1 MDKTLD
7 QARELMCQAARIM
20 FERKLFDL
28 AGGNLSI
35 RLDDRILITPSQASS
50 LKFWQLDPEDILA
63 VDLDGNILEG
73 AGKVSTELV
82 THLTLL
88 KTFYPVGTAIVH
100 AHPRNVLVF
109 CTTRLPI
116 PPVLECTVQ
125 FGEIKTVAYASGGHQ
140 NEELAQNV
148 LDGLLGQE
156 ERIAQ
161 YAAAVIAPW
170 HGIFAV
176 GKSLNA
182 ALDTV
187 ERIEVNARCIL
198 MSRLLEPNSDRL
210 NDSHKALMNAIKEI
224 GASYH

>member
-1 MDKTLD
+1 MDNTLQQSRD
-7 QARELMCQAARIM
+7 LICQAARIL

-35 RLDDRILITPSQASS
+35 RIDDRILITPSLASS
-50 LKFWQLDPEDILA
+50 LKYWQLNPEDILV
-63 VDLDGNILEG
+63 VDLDGNIREG
-73 AGKVSTELV
+73 VGKVSTELT

-109 CTTRLPI
+109 CSALQPI

-125 FGEIKTVAYASGGHQ
+125 FGEIKVIEYASGGQ
-140 NEELAQNV
+140 LNVELAQNV
-148 LDGLLGQE
+148 LTGLLGQE
-156 ERIAQ
+156 DRIAQ

-170 HGIFAV
+170 HGIFAI

-198 MSRLLEPNSDRL
+198 MGRLLELNPDRM
-210 NDSHKALMNAIKEI
+210 NESHLALMNAIKVS
-224 GASYH
+224 GPSYH